1 MLILKPIAH
10 ETIWGGQT
18 LQKYFSEP
26 YKKIGHMYTLF
37 DDKKNSN
44 VILNGKHKGKSFHE
58 YFVANRKQ
66 FGLEK
71 FDYFPLVLA
80 IVEASEN
87 LSLQVHPDDE
97 AARKIENAPYG
108 KNESWYFLRAPQS
121 GEIYNG
127 SKIFSLDE
135 IKRLIGLG
143 RAKEISDTL
152 KTESGDYV
160 FVAAGTLHAITA
172 GALVYEI
179 EENAE
184 FTYRFYDFD
193 RVDDEGKKR
202 PLHIEQALKAL
213 KPKLKSVA
221 LKYDGA
227 ITERLYTT
235 EIFSSLESYKNN
247 SLTLECLTLIDE
259 NATATLDGVK
269 INFGM
274 TIVTEPDEKI
284 SLNVGKC
291 MLARVNF

>member
-26 YKKIGHMYTLF
+26 HKKIGHMYTLF

-44 VILNGKHKGKSFHE
+44 VILNGMHKGKNFHE
-58 YFVANRKQ
+58 YFVANKKK

-97 AARKIENAPYG
+97 AAKEIENAPYG
-108 KNESWYFLRAPQS
+108 KNESWYFLRAPRS
-121 GEIYNG
+121 SEIYNG
-127 SKIFSLDE
+127 SKIFSHDE
-135 IKRLIGLG
+135 IKRLIELG
-143 RAKEISDTL
+143 RTKEISDTL
-152 KTESGDYV
+152 HIETGDYV

-184 FTYRFYDFD
+184 YTYRFYDFD

-202 PLHIEQALKAL
+202 TLHIEQALKAL
-213 KPKLKSVA
+213 KPKSKSVA
-221 LKYDGA
+221 KKYDGA

-235 EIFSSLESYKNN
+235 EFLPSLEEYKNN
-247 SLTLECLTLIDE
+247 SSTLECLTLIDE
-259 NATATLDGVK
+259 NATATLDDVK

-274 TIVTEPDEKI
+274 TIVTEPAEKI

-291 MLARVNF
+291 MLARVKF

>member
-10 ETIWGGQT
+10 QTIWGGQT

-44 VILNGKHKGKSFHE
+44 VILNGDHKGKSFHE
-58 YFVANRKQ
+58 YFVANKKQ

-97 AARKIENAPYG
+97 AAREIENAPYG
-108 KNESWYFLRAPQS
+108 KNESWYFLRAPHS

-127 SKIFSLDE
+127 SKIFSHDE
-135 IKRLIGLG
+135 IKRLIDAG
-143 RAKEISDTL
+143 RTKEISDTL
-152 KTESGDYV
+152 KVEVGDYV

-184 FTYRFYDFD
+184 YTYRFYDFD
-193 RVDDEGKKR
+193 RVDGEGKKR
-202 PLHIEQALKAL
+202 PLHVKQALRAL
-213 KPKLKSVA
+213 KPESKSVA
-221 LKYDGA
+221 KKYDGA

-235 EIFSSLESYKNN
+235 ELLTSLESYKNN
-247 SLTLECLTLIDE
+247 SSTLECLTLIDE
-259 NATATLDGVK
+259 NVDIELDGVK

-284 SLNVGKC
+284 SVDAGKC